1 MLLDGADWVT
11 DVRYESWHVRG
22 VFIFDKQNTR
32 NVPNDFRAILNEKK
46 VSFGYILVEDII
58 SNLWIIIRHIYEFRG

>member
-1 MLLDGADWVT
+1 MLLDGADWVI
-11 DVRYESWHVRG
+11 DVRYESWHIRG

-46 VSFGYILVEDII
+46 VTYLSDI
-58 SNLWIIIRHIYEFRG
+58 S